1 MPLVR
6 IENPTANPDRLTHAQ
21 PAAPTRPL
29 DAAAR
34 RHIYAVSVQ
43 HAALFSGLVGAVL
56 GALLG
61 WLASIS
67 NVARENLRQQETPA
81 REKYVTTK

>member
-1 MPLVR
+1 MPK
-6 IENPTANPDRLTHAQ
+6 

-34 RHIYAVSVQ
+34 RHIYAASVQ
-43 HAALFSGLVGAVL
+43 HAALPCGLVGAAL
-56 GALLG
+56 GALIG

-67 NVARENLRQQETPA
+67 NVARENLKQQEPPA
-81 REKYVTTK
+81 REKCVTTE